1 MSKIL
6 LTGATGFLGQ
16 HILRELLAAGH
27 QVKALSRS
35 EKADDLLKH
44 QGAEP
49 VRGKLSNAYSL
60 MQAAKNVDAIFHTA
74 ADTNTWRVNNDAQTR
89 TNVGGIENVI
99 AAAKANGVKQ
109 ILHTSSVSAYSH
121 LAHGMLREDTPQRGN
136 ESWINY
142 ERTKFLSEKAVRESG
157 LDFIIFQPSHILG
170 PGDKQNWSR
179 LIRLIDQNKL
189 PGAPP
194 GSGSFAD
201 VREIAKAQVRAFQLK
216 KFGETYLLGGQHAS
230 FVDLISSVGK
240 KLNRK
245 TPKKPIPAFALRLFA
260 QMKYGFSL
268 LTRTAPD
275 ITPESATFT
284 IHDLKVD
291 SSKAKRELDYSET
304 DLDSLL
310 NDTIAWLRTENMIT

>member
-35 EKADDLLKH
+35 EKADALLTQ

-49 VRGKLSNAYSL
+49 VRAELTDGDSIMRA
-60 MQAAKNVDAIFHTA
+60 MKNIDAIFHTA
-74 ADTNTWRVNNDAQTR
+74 ADTNTWRVNNAAQTR
-89 TNVGGIENVI
+89 TNVGGIENLI
-99 AAAKANGVKQ
+99 AAAKTNDVKK

-142 ERTKFLSEKAVRESG
+142 ERTKFLAEQAVRESG
-157 LDFIIFQPSHILG
+157 LNFIIFQPSHILG

-194 GSGSFAD
+194 GSGAFAD
-201 VREIAKAQVRAFQLK
+201 VREIAKAQLRAFQQE

-230 FVDLISSVGK
+230 FVHLIQSIGD
-240 KLNRK
+240 KLNKK
-245 TPKKPIPAFALRLFA
+245 TPGKAIPAFALRLFA
-260 QMKYGFSL
+260 QIKYGFSL
-268 LTRTAPD
+268 LTSIAPD

-291 SSKAKRELDYSET
+291 SSKAIRELGYIET
-304 DLDSLL
+304 DLDHLL
-310 NDTIAWLRTENMIT
+310 NDTITWLRAEKMIK

>member
-35 EKADDLLKH
+35 EKADDFLKH

-49 VRGKLSNAYSL
+49 VRGELSNAYSI

-99 AAAKANGVKQ
+99 AAAKANGVTH

-121 LAHGMLREDTPQRGN
+121 LTHGMLREDTPQRGG

-201 VREIAKAQVRAFQLK
+201 VREIAKAQVRAFQLN

-230 FVDLISSVGK
+230 FVDLIGSIGK

-245 TPKKPIPAFALRLFA
+245 TPKKPIPALALRLFA

-268 LTRTAPD
+268 LTRTTPD
-275 ITPESATFT
+275 ITPESAAFT

-291 SSKAKRELDYSET
+291 SSKAKRELAYVET
-304 DLDSLL
+304 DLDTLL
-310 NDTIAWLRTENMIT
+310 NDTITWLQTEEMIQ